1 VAVAAPVFAG
11 ALSVLMYALVAA
23 VPDISLK
30 SGFLLVG
37 FGANLLVA
45 GFAWIGE
52 RQRRRKRNQLGSFI
66 QRALQLRRD
75 CLSPDI
81 SYADTKKNC
90 DILENEEDA
99 YVREHFGEA
108 GVAHLNNSHGI
119 TIVSA
124 PQWPPNTD
132 GYPNRPLLANWC
144 AYRAARLSDFISGDL
159 K

>member
-75 CLSPDI
+75 CLSPVGGAPRPAI
-81 SYADTKKNC
+81 PEFCT
-90 DILENEEDA
+90 
-99 YVREHFGEA
+99 GA
-108 GVAHLNNSHGI
+108 GVLFDPRLGPFGASLSC
-119 TIVSA
+119 
-124 PQWPPNTD
+124 
-132 GYPNRPLLANWC
+132 LLV
-144 AYRAARLSDFISGDL
+144 L
-159 K
+159 